1 VTAPVVAGCEP
12 FSATGG
18 DDGVLV
24 LHGFTGSPYS
34 MRPLADVLAN
44 RGFNVELPRLPGHG
58 TAVEDLI
65 PMRWEDWTS
74 AAAESLD
81 VLAARSRRV
90 GVVGLSMGG
99 GLAVW
104 LAEHRPELVGVVV
117 VNPLVTPVAEDLRD
131 GGRQLL
137 DAGIQTIDG
146 VVNDIAKPGG
156 DERGYA
162 QLPLAAAMS
171 LTDGLEGVAAAFALV
186 TCPVLILT
194 SREDHTV
201 VTENSTRL
209 ADGVSGPVEHL
220 WLERSFHVATLDF
233 DADVIEAET
242 ARFLE
247 AAFAAA

>member
-44 RGFNVELPRLPGHG
+44 RGFNVELPLLPGHG
-58 TAVEDLI
+58 TTVEDLV
-65 PMRWEDWTS
+65 PLRWGDWTT

-90 GVVGLSMGG
+90 AVVGLSMGG

-104 LAEHRPELVGVVV
+104 LAEHRPELVALVV
-117 VNPLVTPVAEDLRD
+117 VNPFVTPVADELRD

-137 DAGIQTIDG
+137 DAGIETIDG
-146 VVNDIAKPGG
+146 VVDDIAKPGG
-156 DERGYA
+156 DEHGYA

-171 LTDGLEGVAAAFALV
+171 LNDGLADLAAGFASV
-186 TCPVLILT
+186 TCPTLVLT
-194 SREDHTV
+194 SRVDHVV
-201 VTENSTRL
+201 VTENSARL
-209 ADGVSGPVEHL
+209 VAGVSGPVEQL

-242 ARFLE
+242 SRFVE
-247 AAFAAA
+247 TAFAAA

>member
-44 RGFNVELPRLPGHG
+44 RGFNVELPLLPGHG
-58 TAVEDLI
+58 TTVEDLV
-65 PMRWEDWTS
+65 PMRWEDWTG
-74 AAAESLD
+74 AAADSLD

-90 GVVGLSMGG
+90 AVVGLSMGG

-104 LAEHRPELVGVVV
+104 LAEHRPELAALVV
-117 VNPLVTPVAEDLRD
+117 VNPFVTPVADELRD

-137 DAGIQTIDG
+137 DAGIETIDG
-146 VVNDIAKPGG
+146 VVDDIAKPGG
-156 DERGYA
+156 DEHGYA

-171 LTDGLEGVAAAFALV
+171 LNDGLEDVAAAFASV
-186 TCPVLILT
+186 TCPTLVLT
-194 SREDHTV
+194 SRIDHV
-201 VTENSTRL
+201 VVSENSTRL
-209 ADGVSGPVEHL
+209 VDGVSGPVEQL
-220 WLERSFHVATLDF
+220 WLERSYHVATLDF
-233 DADVIEAET
+233 DADVIESET
-242 ARFLE
+242 SRFVE
-247 AAFAAA
+247 SAFAAA